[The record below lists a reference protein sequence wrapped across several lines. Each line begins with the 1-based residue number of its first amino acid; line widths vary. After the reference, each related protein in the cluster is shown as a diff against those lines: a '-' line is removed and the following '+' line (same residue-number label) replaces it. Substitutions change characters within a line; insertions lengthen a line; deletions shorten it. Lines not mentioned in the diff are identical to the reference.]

1 MRKTNQWL
9 ALAGAAL
16 LLTACGEESSEKA
29 VGTEKEKQVVHYTAP
44 TEMATMDTVLMTDIN
59 SSNYSGHTIV
69 GLLKIN
75 EKGEPVPAIAVD
87 MGTVSDDGLTY
98 TFKLRDDAT
107 WSNGDPVTAND
118 FVFAWQ
124 RLVDPATGASY
135 AYLAENIENA
145 PEIMTGDKSPSEL
158 GIKALSDYEL
168 QITLTQ
174 PTPYFNSLL
183 AFSPFLPQNEAFVEE
198 QGTQYGTTSEAVLA
212 NGPFVM
218 EDWDGTGL
226 TWKLV
231 KNEEYY
237 DADEVHINEIDV
249 QVLKETSTAV
259 NLFESGEVDNAQL
272 TGEMAKVYKDDPNAV
287 IHEKARTSYIDFNY
301 ENEQL
306 QNQNLRKAIS
316 LVIDRKELVDS
327 VIGDGSND
335 IYGFMPQNFAT
346 NPETGKDFT
355 EEATD
360 YFDYDVEQAK
370 DLWEKAKDELGTD
383 TLTLSFVGDDDEKS
397 KKISEYVQGQIQ
409 NNLDGISV
417 QLRNVPKKN
426 RLEFANKNE
435 FDLLLTGWGAD
446 FRDPVNFM
454 DLLYSTSAYN
464 EGGYANEDFDALLE
478 KAKSEDANN
487 EEARWQDM
495 IEAHDIAMKETAVL
509 PLYQEAEVQLRNP
522 ALKGINLQPVGNE
535 FDLSNAYLE

>member
-198 QGTQYGTTSEAVLA
+198 QGTQYGTTSEAILA

-464 EGGYANEDFDALLE
+464 EGGYANEEFDALLE

-495 IEAHDIAMKETAVL
+495 IEAHDIAMEETAVL

>member
-495 IEAHDIAMKETAVL
+495 IEAHDIAMEETAVL

>member
-231 KNEEYY
+231 KNEDYY

>member
-464 EGGYANEDFDALLE
+464 EGGYANEEFDALLE

-495 IEAHDIAMKETAVL
+495 IEAHDIAMEETAVL